1 MSQKLNEPIA
11 IESESPLAYSEKLS
25 NYYSATNLSKRKV
38 LGQYFTQSIIAGFM
52 SKRIEIKKKRIRL
65 LDPGMGTGILAIAAS
80 MRLAELGVEAI
91 ELVGYEVDSQI
102 ISLTKKA
109 LEYLASYLKEKNIQF
124 SYEIHNSDFI
134 LENSETL
141 NNSFEESLI
150 SFSSKKI
157 GFDLIIANP
166 PYFKIPKADNR
177 AKLSESVIHGQPNI
191 YSLFMAL
198 SAASLNPNGEMI
210 FIVPRSFT
218 SGFYF
223 RKFRENFL
231 KLVTPTYFHIF
242 DSRKLAFKKE
252 EVLQENIILK
262 AVRKNINEKSLVTIS
277 TSNGLDDLEHSI
289 EINSTLSDIID
300 LSSHHKMIYLP
311 KSKKEKLIMTIVN
324 SWKGSLEKYGMQVS
338 TGPVVPFRA
347 TEFIQN
353 NLSHSS
359 VPLLLLN
366 HVRQMEIEWPLNI
379 NKGLYIE
386 NCQDTKQLLLDNKN
400 YVLLRR
406 FSAKE
411 EDKRLVAAPLQN
423 NQFAYSKIGIENHLN
438 YIYRPKGDL
447 SLEELYGLSYL
458 LNAPLIDSYFR
469 IFSCNTQVSATE
481 IRLLPLPDLDLI
493 KYIGST
499 IQQRIQAGKPLG
511 DLVIDIDFFEIHK
524 GLKVVN
530 G

>member
-1 MSQKLNEPIA
+1 MSQKLNEPVA
-11 IESESPLAYSEKLS
+11 IVSENPVMYAERLS

-38 LGQYFTQSIIAGFM
+38 LGQYFTQSIIATFM
-52 SKRIEIKKKRIRL
+52 SKQIDTKKKKIRL
-65 LDPGMGTGILAIAAS
+65 LDPGIGTGILAIAAS
-80 MRLAELGVEAI
+80 MRLADLGVEAI
-91 ELVGYEVDSQI
+91 ELVGYEIDSQI
-102 ISLTKKA
+102 ISLTRKA
-109 LEYLASYLKEKNIQF
+109 LGDLASYLKEKKIQF

-141 NNSFEESLI
+141 NNSFEDSLI
-150 SFSSKKI
+150 SFSAKKI

-191 YSLFMAL
+191 YSLFMAV
-198 SAASLNPNGEMI
+198 SAASLNPNGEMV
-210 FIVPRSFT
+210 FIIPRSFT

-262 AVRKNINEKSLVTIS
+262 AIRKSINEKSLITIS
-277 TSNGLDDLEHSI
+277 TSNGLDDLDHSI

-311 KSKKEKLIMTIVN
+311 KSKEEKLIMTAVN
-324 SWKGSLEKYGMQVS
+324 SWKGSLEKYGLQVS

-347 TEFIQN
+347 TEFLQTELLDSN
-353 NLSHSS
+353 

-366 HVRQMEIEWPLNI
+366 HIKQMNVEYPLNI
-379 NKGLYIE
+379 SKPQYIKDCE
-386 NCQDTKQLLLDNKN
+386 DTKQLLLENKN

-411 EDKRLVAAPLQN
+411 EDKRLVAAPLLN
-423 NQFAYSKIGIENHLN
+423 NQFAYLKIGIENHLN
-438 YIYRPKGDL
+438 YIYRPKSDL
-447 SLEELYGLSYL
+447 SLDELYGLSYL
-458 LNAPLIDSYFR
+458 LNSSLIDSYFR
-469 IFSCNTQVSATE
+469 IFSGNTQVSATE
-481 IRLLPLPDLDLI
+481 LRLLPLPDLEII
-493 KYIGST
+493 KYIGSHV
-499 IQQRIQAGKPLG
+499 QQEIQAGKPLS
-511 DLVIDIDFFEIHK
+511 DLIIDIDFFERHK
-524 GLKVVN
+524 GLKVAN

>member
-11 IESESPLAYSEKLS
+11 TESESPLAYAERLS

-38 LGQYFTQSIIAGFM
+38 LGQYFTQAAIAAFM
-52 SKRIEIKKKRIRL
+52 SEQIDIKKMRVRL

-102 ISLTKKA
+102 IPLTKKA
-109 LEYLASYLKEKNIQF
+109 LDHLASYLKEKSIQL
-124 SYEIHNSDFI
+124 SYQIHNSDFI
-134 LENSETL
+134 LENSEIL

-150 SFSSKKI
+150 SFSVKKI

-166 PYFKIPKADNR
+166 PYFKISKADNR
-177 AKLSESVIHGQPNI
+177 AKLSMSIIHGQPNI
-191 YSLFMAL
+191 YSLFMAV

-262 AVRKNINEKSLVTIS
+262 AIRKSISEKSLVTIS

-289 EINSTLSDIID
+289 EMNSKLSDIID

-311 KSKKEKLIMTIVN
+311 KSKEEELIMIAVN

-347 TEFIQN
+347 TEFIQTKPSKSN
-353 NLSHSS
+353 I
-359 VPLLLLN
+359 PLLLLN
-366 HVRQMEIEWPLNI
+366 HVRQMEIEWPLTI
-379 NKGLYIE
+379 SKGQYIK
-386 NCQDTKQLLLDNKN
+386 NCEDSKQLLLENKN

-411 EDKRLVAAPLQN
+411 EDKRLVAAPLLK
-423 NQFAYSKIGIENHLN
+423 NQFAYTKIGIENHLN

-447 SLEELYGLSYL
+447 SLEELYGLSYF
-458 LNAPLIDSYFR
+458 LNSSLIDSYFR
-469 IFSCNTQVSATE
+469 IFSGNTQVSATE
-481 IRLLPLPDLDLI
+481 LRLLPLPDLELI
-493 KYIGST
+493 KYIGT
-499 IQQRIQAGKPLG
+499 NIQQKLSKEKSKD
-511 DLVIDIDFFEIHK
+511 DLIIDIDFFELHK